1 MARGLSVMG
10 RGPARLLAAGLVAA
24 LLAGPAHAMV
34 QPPGMADFETGD
46 GAYVTTVG
54 GDLVDPY
61 FVNKTFIVLLQARV
75 DVRPALDRWLAWLL
89 PRQRADGGFDRYCRA
104 DDRDWTA
111 CQKAD
116 ADDATAATT
125 LELLHR
131 AMRGGL
137 VSDRVKPELAAAVRG
152 SEAMLARLKNPQT
165 GIYQVFVD
173 TPTYYLMDN
182 VEVYT
187 ALVASG
193 RSKAADALAQAIRQQ
208 FDQAGTWQPA
218 WPRFDQ
224 PSFYPHALARSFLWV
239 PGLFTTPA
247 EAGAD
252 MASWMAQ
259 YGDRWRRRM
268 DDHFAWGLVA
278 WNLHQLA
285 PIEAACW
292 RHSVRP
298 YSSAIGWTVL
308 DAGVDAALQHSGIGV
323 GCPR

>member
-111 CQKAD
+111 CRKAD

-131 AMRGGL
+131 AMRDGL
-137 VSDRVKPELAAAVRG
+137 VSDRVKPELAAAIRG

-165 GIYQVFVD
+165 GIYQVFAD

-218 WPRFDQ
+218 WPRFEQ

-298 YSSAIGWTVL
+298 YSTAIGWTVL